1 MLASSNTVGV
11 AILKMLGIDVE
22 NVVKADIEIC
32 TGEPIKIKVEHY
44 GVVGESEL
52 KREVAMAM
60 VKKEISEYSLR
71 PKIHFDCCSGK
82 APHTVVTDKVV
93 CEPFPFIR
101 TDSADE

>member
-71 PKIHFDCCSGK
+71 PKTGK
-82 APHTVVTDKVV
+82 DIIYGMGAHNSFIDDITGPPSPTVRIDL
-93 CEPFPFIR
+93 
-101 TDSADE
+101 ADE